1 MKIKTLV
8 ILLIVLGVLAT
19 AGALIIHL
27 QNSSSPSG
35 EMGAYLL
42 EQLPANKVA
51 SIIIETP
58 AETVSLIKKGDLW
71 VVEELF
77 GYPADF
83 PKISGLVR
91 TLKRVKVGR
100 RFESS
105 EKILKRLS
113 LKSPGDSETA
123 EDERGTWIRMKDKE
137 GRPVLGIL
145 LGKTRIKGKE
155 KKMPD
160 GQYVMLSKGPEVYLI
175 DTILASFET
184 GPSAWLE
191 KSPVKVDAGE
201 IQSISCMGPGR
212 KLVRYRFE
220 RSGKDKDL
228 ELIDPSTNQK
238 IKKSSL
244 NRLSKALS
252 SLQIKDVANP
262 SAPPQSIQEE
272 ASPLLK
278 YHLFSGLT
286 YSVYPGKAC
295 SGTMPCYLRIEVDYQ
310 KPGPVKGGKIQ
321 AASSGKK
328 APSAGKT
335 HEKLAA
341 EATEKN
347 ARVSPWVFVI
357 PEWQHNAFFTSLG
370 QLQEKKREKKKT
382 PQQTEET
389 PR

>member
-8 ILLIVLGVLAT
+8 ILLIVLGVLAA

-27 QNSSSPSG
+27 QRSSSPSG

-42 EQLPANKVA
+42 EQLPANEVA
-51 SIIIETP
+51 SIVIETP
-58 AETVSLIKKGDLW
+58 ADTVSLTKKGDLW

-91 TLKRVKVGR
+91 TLKQVKVGR

-113 LKSPGDSETA
+113 LKSPGDSETPK
-123 EDERGTWIRMKDKE
+123 DERGAWIRMKDKE
-137 GRPVLGIL
+137 GKPVLGIL

-160 GQYVMLSKGPEVYLI
+160 GQYVMLSKGPEIYLI

-191 KSPVKVDAGE
+191 KSPVKVDAKE
-201 IQSISCMGPGR
+201 IQSISCMGPGG
-212 KLVRYRFE
+212 KPVRYRFE

-228 ELIDPSTNQK
+228 ELIDPSTKQK

-252 SLQIKDVANP
+252 SLQITDVANP

-278 YHLFSGLT
+278 YHLFNGLT
-286 YSVYPGKAC
+286 YNVYPGKTC
-295 SGTMPCYLRIEVDYQ
+295 SGTMPCYLRIGVDYQ
-310 KPGPVKGGKIQ
+310 KPGPVKGEKAQ
-321 AASSGKK
+321 PTSSGKK
-328 APSAGKT
+328 ASPT
-335 HEKLAA
+335 EKSQEELAA
-341 EATEKN
+341 VAKEQN
-347 ARVSPWVFVI
+347 ARVSPWVYVI
-357 PEWQHNAFFTSLG
+357 PDWQHNAFFTNLD
-370 QLQEKKREKKKT
+370 QLLEKKAEKEKG
-382 PQQTEET
+382 PSAN
-389 PR
+389 